1 MHIFKLLVLQEVSPS
16 GEKGVDIEGDDERGK
31 WSNPV
36 EFILSCLGY
45 AVGLG
50 NVWRFPYMC
59 FINGGGWPC
68 LIIFSIIKTFKVRSS
83 IIIK

>member
-1 MHIFKLLVLQEVSPS
+1 M
-16 GEKGVDIEGDDERGK
+16 EKGVEIEDDDERGK

-59 FINGGGWPC
+59 FINGGGWPR
-68 LIIFSIIKTFKVRSS
+68 LIIFSIIKRFKVRSS
-83 IIIK
+83 IIIT